1 MMQLSK
7 NKKYQYSFFLLIVIY
22 SLFNG
27 GNSNLLIQINFL
39 LISFFFIFC
48 LRDKNYNLHFKY
60 FVNENKRSI
69 NFYILFLFYLLFQIL
84 PFPIDLIKFFSPEKY
99 NYLIT
104 LNSEFNFTSISLAP
118 TNSFFQLLN
127 FCSLLI
133 VVFILKMIFYRDEH
147 KNRFYL
153 FLSFIGFISAFI
165 GTSLYLSGNTDLL
178 TFKDYNYGDA
188 STGFF
193 ISRTVFSIFL
203 LFCLVSSLEYLKNSK
218 NYKKNF
224 ITSVY
229 VRLFIVFIAI
239 GLITTFSRIGNFLL
253 LNTMLFYFINEIF
266 FKKTNKKFSNIILI
280 IILFDLLVLGVYF
293 GSTRIIDRFL
303 FLENEFSEILNTDVN
318 LSRFQIIKFAF
329 NQTYDYLFF
338 GYGPGSFEILFQLKF
353 PNLSN
358 SYANHAH
365 SDLFEFIGEFG
376 IVGLVFFLLAIASSF
391 SKSINYNLI
400 NFLLLF
406 YLFIILIFDFSL
418 HIPLIQFLFVCFFIL
433 NQKFIKLTYDGSL

>member
-48 LRDKNYNLHFKY
+48 LRDKNFNLHFKY

-69 NFYILFLFYLLFQIL
+69 YFYILFLFYLLFQIL
-84 PFPIDLIKFFSPEKY
+84 PLPIDVIRLLSPEKY

-104 LNSEFNFTSISLAP
+104 LNSEFSFTSISLAP
-118 TNSFFQLLN
+118 SNSFFQLLN
-127 FCSLLI
+127 FCTLLI
-133 VVFILKMIFYRDEH
+133 VVFILKMIFYREEH

-153 FLSFIGFISAFI
+153 FLSFIGFVSAFI
-165 GTSLYLSGNTDLL
+165 GASLYLSGNTDIL
-178 TFKDYNYGDA
+178 TFKNYNSGGA

-193 ISRTVFSIFL
+193 INRTVFSIFL

-218 NYKKNF
+218 NYEKNF
-224 ITSVY
+224 ITSIY

-239 GLITTFSRIGNFLL
+239 GIITTFSRIGNFLL

-266 FKKTNKKFSNIILI
+266 FKRKKNSIFKNIILV
-280 IILFDLLVLGVYF
+280 IILFDIFILGVYF
-293 GSTRIIDRFL
+293 GSSRIVDRFL
-303 FLENEFSEILNTDVN
+303 FLENDFSEILNPDIN

-329 NQTYDYLFF
+329 YQINNYLFF

-365 SDLFEFIGEFG
+365 SDLSQFIGEFG
-376 IVGLVFFLLAIASSF
+376 LVGFGLFLLSIKNLF
-391 SKSINYNLI
+391 FKSTNYNLI
-400 NFLLLF
+400 NYLLLF

-433 NQKFIKLTYDGSL
+433 NQKFIKLIYGS